1 MRPVQCHTLCLM
13 FLVIDCKGLNR
24 DDGLD
29 LSQLMNLLFPSC
41 SCDEVVFGKGVF
53 TNLSP
58 IHARNTDGEAGL
70 QCFGIT
76 TPLIIFP

>member
-13 FLVIDCKGLNR
+13 FLVIDCKRLNR

-29 LSQLMNLLFPSC
+29 LSQLMTLLFPSR
-41 SCDEVVFGKGVF
+41 SCDEVVFGKGAF

-58 IHARNTDGEAGL
+58 IYTRNTDGEGGL
-70 QCFGIT
+70 QCFGVT
-76 TPLIIFP
+76 TQLIIFL

>member
-13 FLVIDCKGLNR
+13 FLVIDCKRLNR

-29 LSQLMNLLFPSC
+29 LSQLMTLLFPSC

-58 IHARNTDGEAGL
+58 IYTRNTDGEGGL
-70 QCFGIT
+70 QHFGVT
-76 TPLIIFP
+76 TQLIIFL